1 LNPNS
6 PPFNSQAFFTNLGH
20 WLFSD
25 TWSWW
30 AAGLGI
36 GLTALALAWFTGKRL
51 GVTGGFVEAVSLAGP
66 NSFSAKSSSSPWKLW
81 FIFGIIIGGALANLL
96 HWNWTW
102 LYGRLDAITYG
113 SLFFKALWLLVGGFL
128 VGWGARW
135 AGGCVSGNSLMGIAT
150 GNKMSMLVTVGFLAA
165 GVLVT
170 NIVFSFFRVQ

>member
-6 PPFNSQAFFTNLGH
+6 PPSNVQAFFINLGH
-20 WLFSD
+20 TLFSN

-51 GVTGGFVEAVSLAGP
+51 GVTGGFMEAVSLADP
-66 NSFSAKSSSSPWKLW
+66 DSSAKSSSPWKLW
-81 FIFGIIIGGALANLL
+81 FIIGIIFGGALANLG

-113 SLFFKALWLLVGGFL
+113 SLFFKIVWLLVGGFL
-128 VGWGARW
+128 VGFGARW
-135 AGGCVSGNSLMGIAT
+135 AGGCVSGNSLMGIST
-150 GNKMSMLVTVGFLAA
+150 GNKMSMLVTVAFLAA

-170 NIVFSFFRVQ
+170 NIVFSLCRVQ